1 MSKQLKL
8 GTINDLAILLS
19 LRQELTMAKQNLQ
32 PYKRYPQIPDYT
44 KYSKL
49 VAVAEERY
57 EMAQKELGMEII
69 SFDFRIN
76 EVKFTIV
83 NTGEMF
89 VVRKVLNGLTN
100 KFEWMVM

>member
-19 LRQELTMAKQNLQ
+19 LRQELTMDKQNLK
-32 PYKRYPQIPDYT
+32 PYKRFPQIPDYT

-57 EMAQKELGMEII
+57 EMAQKDLGMEIN
-69 SFDFRIN
+69 SFDFRTN
-76 EVKFTIV
+76 EVKFTIM

>member
-32 PYKRYPQIPDYT
+32 PYKHYPQVPDYT

-69 SFDFRIN
+69 SFDFRTN
-76 EVKFTIV
+76 EVKFTIM

>member
-32 PYKRYPQIPDYT
+32 PYKRFTQIPDYT

-57 EMAQKELGMEII
+57 EMAQKDLGMEIN
-69 SFDFRIN
+69 SFDFRTN
-76 EVKFTIV
+76 EVKFTIM

>member
-1 MSKQLKL
+1 
-8 GTINDLAILLS
+8 
-19 LRQELTMAKQNLQ
+19 MAKQNLQ
-32 PYKRYPQIPDYT
+32 PYKRFPQIPDHT

-49 VAVAEERY
+49 VAIAEERY
-57 EMAQKELGMEII
+57 EMAQKELGMEIN
-69 SFDFRIN
+69 SFDFRTN
-76 EVKFTIV
+76 EVKFTIM